1 MGCQSTPGPPKTDQS
16 RQPKITKQTTTTMKK
31 QIAKLS
37 VKTDKIV
44 SLSKQDAQQVIGA
57 LAPPATLF
65 CPYIKTKIFC

>member
-1 MGCQSTPGPPKTDQS
+1 
-16 RQPKITKQTTTTMKK
+16 MKK